1 MRRLQSS
8 PARRQRFTMMMS
20 STRWMLVAFAACAFA
35 IDASAATFGKIV
47 KISGDRQI
55 VVGPLGTRSGAVTI
69 QAFDSDGLPLA
80 NLGMVIQHSA
90 SGGRPCGQNRDEF
103 GFAGFSA
110 VDGYFGCGGSA
121 AKSGLTDA
129 NGLFARQPT
138 GSEFAP
144 SAFLMAASPQLAD
157 PQGIPDIAR
166 YQYFSIVRAVNV
178 PPGQPQVVVEY
189 FHDGYRNYFNTID
202 QGEIDALDAGAFSGW
217 QREVGSFIAWPSQA
231 AAPAGAVSVCR
242 FFASKFT
249 SHFYTADAVEC
260 DAVVANF
267 PEWQL
272 ETWQAYWILLP
283 DRTSGTCPAGTMPV
297 YRVFKPTSPNH
308 RYVTDRVVRDTMVAA
323 GWLAEGYGPD
333 ATIMCTPR

>member
-1 MRRLQSS
+1 MIALRSSLFVVHVAALWILLASSPTHVHGSSEFRRLEK
-8 PARRQRFTMMMS
+8 
-20 STRWMLVAFAACAFA
+20 VA
-35 IDASAATFGKIV
+35 
-47 KISGDRQI
+47 GDRQI
-55 VVGPLGTRSGAVTI
+55 VLPPSLFSAPISVRALA
-69 QAFDSDGLPLA
+69 SDGSPVAGKFVYMTLSEVLP
-80 NLGMVIQHSA
+80 
-90 SGGRPCGQNRDEF
+90 PCPFLRDEF
-103 GFAGFSA
+103 G
-110 VDGYFGCGGSA
+110 YFGFNYPSSIGSCPNSSSIAAQTDVNGVATKVLGTGGA
-121 AKSGLTDA
+121 T
-129 NGLFARQPT
+129 
-138 GSEFAP
+138 P
-144 SAFLMAASPQLAD
+144 SAFLFGATPSSPAD
-157 PQGIPDIAR
+157 TALPAHAR
-166 YQYFSIVRAVNV
+166 FQYFSIVRAVNV